1 MEDTKELT
9 KRFVINTFVSLFPEI
24 DRVTLDIFIDAAT
37 KSNDPKENI
46 EMSAELLKE
55 LLADY
60 IDERRKQLI
69 KAVEKGK

>member
-9 KRFVINTFVSLFPEI
+9 KRFVINTFVRLFPEI
-24 DRVTLDIFIDAAT
+24 DRVTLDMFIDAAT
-37 KSNDPKENI
+37 KSHDPKENI

-60 IDERRKQLI
+60 IDERCKQLI